1 MNTFLKI
8 LSVIILSI
16 GLIACQG
23 DDSSEQTQEQMQQ
36 PQQQPSQQDQQ
47 NPLGQ
52 MQQQQAPDI
61 DVSDKEAEKFVDAA
75 MNVQEIQM
83 QNQQK
88 MIGLIEDEGL
98 DVETFQKIAEATRTG
113 KSTEDISDS
122 DMEKFESAS
131 KSIQEAQG
139 DVQKKIPEAIEEA
152 GMKVER
158 FQQISMATQ
167 QDAELR
173 KQLQE
178 KMQKRMGQQGGQGG
192 Q

>member
-1 MNTFLKI
+1 MNTLSKI
-8 LSVIILSI
+8 LSVILLSI

-23 DDSSEQTQEQMQQ
+23 DDSSEQTQEQMK
-36 PQQQPSQQDQQ
+36 QPSQQNQQ
-47 NPLGQ
+47 NPMGQ
-52 MQQQQAPDI
+52 MQQQAPDI
-61 DVSDKEAEKFVDAA
+61 DLSDKEAEKFVDAA

-98 DVETFQKIAEATRTG
+98 DVETFQKIAEATQTG

-122 DMEKFESAS
+122 DMEKFESAN

-139 DVQKKIPEAIEEA
+139 EVQKKIPEAIEEA
-152 GMKVER
+152 GMKLER
-158 FQQISMATQ
+158 FQQISMAAQ

-173 KQLQE
+173 KQIQE
-178 KMQKRMGQQGGQGG
+178 KIQNRMGQQGGQGG